1 MKKMLWRSRGLEGHI
16 LLLLLLVLLIKCF
29 LSSFLTGDSLP
40 KLFVHYAV
48 LLFRLMDFEVY
59 GVSFLTKTQEG
70 KNKTIW
76 SLCFV

>member
-1 MKKMLWRSRGLEGHI
+1 MEIKRFGRPYSSPPPPSPPHLTNQVFSRFILNWR
-16 LLLLLLVLLIKCF
+16 LIA
-29 LSSFLTGDSLP
+29 

-48 LLFRLMDFEVY
+48 LLFCLMDFEVY
-59 GVSFLTKTQEG
+59 GVSFLTKTQDG